1 MTPMRTLY
9 LDMNGFFASVE
20 QQVQPRLRGRPVGI
34 TALDSGPHNNWSGGV
49 VAASYEAKD
58 AGVKGIISVREAR
71 QICPDIILVQARH
84 KLYARAN
91 QAIVRAID
99 KIAEVERIRSID
111 EIQVGLGGHTSKLP
125 AALDL
130 ARKIKQVMRDDVGKY
145 MRCSIGIG
153 PNQLLAKIAGK
164 LEKPDGLQWLAPENM
179 PKRIEHLKLDDLPGI
194 SRGILARLYRARVF
208 SVHDLYALDPRHA
221 RMIWRSVEGERFV
234 RAVQGENI
242 PLQETSRGGYGQS
255 KVLAPKYRNP
265 LAARKVGRWL
275 TERAVAR
282 MRRDGYCAGQ
292 FSIYISRYNQ
302 SSFKRSRTLT
312 HSQDTR
318 MFMSLF
324 DELSEPIIKSKTQA
338 FSIGVN
344 LGKIIKLQ
352 DRSGELFLPLEA
364 GKTNQSEK
372 LSIVVDQLNRRYGQR
387 VIQHGIQQEHLGFFD
402 RG

>member
-34 TALDSGPHNNWSGGV
+34 TALETGPHNNWAGGV

-71 QICPDIILVQARH
+71 SICPEIIFIQARH

-91 QAIVRAID
+91 QAIARAID
-99 KIAEVERIRSID
+99 RIAEVEYIRSID
-111 EIQVGLGGHTSKLP
+111 EIQVGLGGPTSELP

-130 ARKIKQVMRDDVGKY
+130 ARQIKQVIRNDVGQY

-179 PKRIEHLKLDDLPGI
+179 PDRIAHLQLDDLPGI
-194 SRGILARLYRARVF
+194 SRRMKERLFKAHVWTIE
-208 SVHDLYALDPRHA
+208 DLHALDPRHA

-234 RAVQGENI
+234 RGLQGENI
-242 PLQETSRGGYGQS
+242 PLLETSRSGYGQS
-255 KVLAPKYRNP
+255 KVLAPEYRNP
-265 LAARKVGRWL
+265 VSACKVGRWL

-282 MRRDGYCAGQ
+282 MRRDGFCAGY
-292 FSIYISRYNQ
+292 FSVYISRFNQ
-302 SSFKRSRTLT
+302 RGFKRSRTLT
-312 HSQDTR
+312 RSQDTR
-318 MFMSLF
+318 VFMGLF
-324 DELSEPIIKSKTQA
+324 DELSRP
-338 FSIGVN
+338 FSQGHTHAVSVSVQ
-344 LGKIIKLQ
+344 LGKLIPL
-352 DRSGELFLPLEA
+352 DERPGELFQPLEA
-364 GKTNQSEK
+364 GKANRSEK
-372 LSIVVDQLNRRYGQR
+372 LSTVVDHLNRRYGR
-387 VIQHGIQQEHLGFFD
+387 KVIQHGVQQEHLGFFD